1 MRRHAEPRHSHA
13 GRLRGALAARWPD
26 RNPLRRPIDRI
37 DAVAMIMLVVA
48 FLAGAP
54 FAAAAASTWARHG
67 AEAAARLERA
77 TRHPVD
83 AVVLRGVPAPT
94 SPYGQGYRV
103 RVPVRWTL
111 NGTAHAGLAEAAPG
125 TPTGATVGVWT
136 GPSGD
141 QTGPPLSPSQI
152 THQATLAGVISV
164 AGLAFLVIVSAVVIR
179 RILDRRRM
187 AAWDAEWSATG
198 PQWCKYR

>member
-1 MRRHAEPRHSHA
+1 
-13 GRLRGALAARWPD
+13 
-26 RNPLRRPIDRI
+26 
-37 DAVAMIMLVVA
+37 MIMLVVA

-54 FAAAAASTWARHG
+54 LAAVATSAWARHG
-67 AEAAARLERA
+67 VEATARLEQA
-77 TRHPVD
+77 TWHPVD
-83 AVVLRGVPAPT
+83 AVVLRGVPALT
-94 SPYGQGYRV
+94 SPYGQSYHV

-111 NGTAHAGLAEAAPG
+111 DGTAHVGQFEAAPG
-125 TPTGATVGVWT
+125 TPTGATVRVWT

-152 THQATLAGVISV
+152 THQATLAGVMSV
-164 AGLAFLVIVSAVVIR
+164 AGLAFLVIVSAVIIR
-179 RILDRRRM
+179 WILGRRRM

>member
-1 MRRHAEPRHSHA
+1 
-13 GRLRGALAARWPD
+13 
-26 RNPLRRPIDRI
+26 
-37 DAVAMIMLVVA
+37 MIMLVVA
-48 FLAGAP
+48 FLAGTP
-54 FAAAAASTWARHG
+54 FASAAISTWVRHG

-77 TRHPVD
+77 TWHPVA
-83 AVVLRGVPAPT
+83 AVVLRGVPAPVN
-94 SPYGQGYRV
+94 PYAQGYRV

-111 NGTAHAGLAEAAPG
+111 NGTAHAGQFEAASG
-125 TPTGATVGVWT
+125 TPAGATVRIWT
-136 GPSGD
+136 SPSGE

-152 THQATLAGVISV
+152 THQAALAGVISV